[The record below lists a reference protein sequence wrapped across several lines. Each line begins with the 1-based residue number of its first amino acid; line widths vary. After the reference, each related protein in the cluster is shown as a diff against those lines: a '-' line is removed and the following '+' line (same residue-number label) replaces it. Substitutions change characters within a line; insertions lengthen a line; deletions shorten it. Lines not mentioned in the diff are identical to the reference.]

1 LVTVVA
7 EIAPFVLKPK
17 PQLPAVLVV
26 VAVVLR
32 EEGQVAVI
40 LAIAGNAILA
50 IVATSGIVR
59 IAIAMLLIALFV
71 RKKTL

>member
-1 LVTVVA
+1 
-7 EIAPFVLKPK
+7 
-17 PQLPAVLVV
+17 
-26 VAVVLR
+26 
-32 EEGQVAVI
+32 VI
-40 LAIAGNAILA
+40 LAIAANAILA